1 MNLAG
6 NPAMPL
12 RGWLRA
18 EAAVTFLVA
27 TIVYRELGGSW
38 GLFALLFLMPD
49 LSFAGYLGGPRTGAL
64 VYNLFH
70 TSAGPLLLAAVG
82 LLLPETVI
90 VRIALIWLAHV
101 GFDRLLG
108 YGLKRPQGFHQ
119 THLGPIGKAR
129 HATVP

>member
-6 NPAMPL
+6 NPAVPL

-27 TIVYRELGGSW
+27 ILIYREMGGSW
-38 GLFALLFLMPD
+38 GLFALLFLVPD

-64 VYNLFH
+64 VYNLAH
-70 TSAGPLLLAAVG
+70 TSAIPLSLAG
-82 LLLPETVI
+82 LGVLMPEPAL
-90 VRIALIWLAHV
+90 VRLGLIWLAHI
-101 GFDRLLG
+101 GFDRMLG
-108 YGLKRPQGFHQ
+108 YGLKLSQGFHR

-129 HATVP
+129 HAPLP